1 MKLNIIE
8 DETKSLIVE
17 FEGADRAVAEM
28 IKDRLLGNKDIEY
41 VAVVKEHPDVG
52 KPRLIVR
59 SESKNAKNLVLKA
72 AEQIQDEIK
81 ELISQI
87 PKK

>member
-59 SESKNAKNLVLKA
+59 SEKNAKSLVLKA